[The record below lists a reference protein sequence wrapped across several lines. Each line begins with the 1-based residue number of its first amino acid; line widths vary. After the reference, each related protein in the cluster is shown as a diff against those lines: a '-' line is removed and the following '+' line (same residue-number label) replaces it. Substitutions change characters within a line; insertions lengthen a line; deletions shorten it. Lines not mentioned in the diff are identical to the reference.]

1 MWLSPEQ
8 VCVIPVASTFNSY
21 AQKVHSLLEEKG
33 IRVYIDDSNDRL
45 NAKIRNAQNKKVP
58 HMLILG
64 EKEEQETAISVR
76 YRTGKQENMIELE
89 EYITILKSRIDNHE
103 MV

>member
-1 MWLSPEQ
+1 
-8 VCVIPVASTFNSY
+8 
-21 AQKVHSLLEEKG
+21 
-33 IRVYIDDSNDRL
+33 
-45 NAKIRNAQNKKVP
+45 
-58 HMLILG
+58 MLILG

-89 EYITILKSRIDNHE
+89 EYISILKSRIDNHE